1 MSDETTT
8 IDEGLEPGELV
19 PYERFQA
26 VSHARREAEAEVQK
40 LRGMLKDPNSYDQL
54 TAQRNAA
61 QQQIADLRQ
70 QLEQVVPV
78 LSQVEQ
84 LSEQL
89 AAERNERQTVEV
101 LAANGIGDA
110 ELRDLVRWSYER
122 LPAEGRPAFG
132 DAVAAWRNDPDAAPI
147 ALRPHL
153 RAPQPAL
160 PNSNAGA
167 VRPPEANNVLNA
179 GAMDLDQW
187 RQHREAIMR
196 TLNKG

>member
-1 MSDETTT
+1 
-8 IDEGLEPGELV
+8 
-19 PYERFQA
+19 
-26 VSHARREAEAEVQK
+26 
-40 LRGMLKDPNSYDQL
+40 MLKDPTGYDQL

-61 QQQIADLRQ
+61 EQQISDLRQ

-78 LSQVEQ
+78 LSQVEE

-89 AAERNERQTVEV
+89 QSEKRERQTVEV
-101 LAANGIGDA
+101 LAQHGIGDA
-110 ELRDLVRWSYER
+110 ELRDLVRWAYDR
-122 LPAEGRPAFG
+122 MPAEGRPAFG

-167 VRPPEANNVLNA
+167 IRPPEANNVLNA